1 MREPDSIRA
10 DLARY
15 TERRDR
21 LNKKIEQLEKDLQE
35 AENLKVLGV
44 VREYGLTPEQLSAFL
59 KKAKDKLPTAEDMKE
74 VKGE

>member
-44 VREYGLTPEQLSAFL
+44 VKEYGLTPEQLSAFL
-59 KKAKDKLPTAEDMKE
+59 KKVKDKLPTAEDMKE